1 MEQTGE
7 SVTCGA
13 TREWKTDFYSEL
25 NRREQEEKP
34 FLLIGSIKKIFTHE
48 FHREYIICL
57 YSP

>member
-25 NRREQEEKP
+25 NRREQEEKT
-34 FLLIGSIKKIFTHE
+34 FLLIGSIKKSLLMSFIENKLFV
-48 FHREYIICL
+48 
-57 YSP
+57 